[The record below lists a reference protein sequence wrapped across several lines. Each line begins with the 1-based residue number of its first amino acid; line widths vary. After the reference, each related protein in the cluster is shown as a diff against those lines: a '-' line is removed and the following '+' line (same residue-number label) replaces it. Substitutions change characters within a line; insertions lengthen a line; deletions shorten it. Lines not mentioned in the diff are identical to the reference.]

1 MKKSIYYFS
10 VFFLVCAIV
19 YGGIQYSTGIVGI
32 TRLNGDGC
40 VCHNPVSTQTVF
52 VRIWGPNQVTPG
64 STNNY
69 TVSLKGGPAVKG
81 GFNVAARF
89 GVLSTTDPGAQKIM
103 TELTH
108 NAPKV
113 FGSAD
118 SVYWTFKYTAPAS
131 PGTDTIYAAGNSVN
145 GDGSPTDLDN
155 WNFSPNFP
163 IQISQVVPV
172 ELTSFS
178 ATRKNNG
185 VELSWTTATEL
196 NNRGFE
202 IQKNLTGKWE
212 VIGEVKG
219 NGTTTLP
226 NSYSFTDFNL
236 VQGKIQYRLKQVD
249 FSGEFEYSN
258 VIEVEV
264 EAINGYSLSQNYPNP
279 FNPSTVIS
287 FRMPSAGNVLLN
299 IYNSLGEKVATLVN
313 GVMPAGEHSVSF
325 KADNLPS
332 GLYFYKLQ
340 TDGASLTRKMVL
352 SK

>member
-10 VFFLVCAIV
+10 IFFAVCAIV
-19 YGGIQYSTGIVGI
+19 YGGIQYSTGIPGN

-40 VCHNPVSTQTVF
+40 VCHNPESSSTVF

-89 GVLSTTDPGAQKIM
+89 GTLSTTDAGAQKIGA
-103 TELTH
+103 ELTH
-108 NAPKV
+108 NTPRI

-118 SVYWTFKYTAPAS
+118 SVSWTFKYTAPNT
-131 PGTDTIYAAGNSVN
+131 PGNDTIYAVGNSVN
-145 GDGSPTDLDN
+145 GDGNPSDLDN

-163 IQISQVVPV
+163 VQISQVVPV

-178 ATRKNNG
+178 ASRRING

-202 IQKNLTGKWE
+202 IEKNTFGSWQT
-212 VIGEVKG
+212 IGMVKG
-219 NGTTTLP
+219 NGTTT
-226 NSYSFTDFNL
+226 NINKYTFTDNSVEF
-236 VQGKIQYRLKQVD
+236 GKILYRLKQID
-249 FSGEFEYSN
+249 YSGQFEYSN
-258 VIEVEV
+258 VVEVEV
-264 EAINGYSLSQNYPNP
+264 ESINGYALEQNYPNP
-279 FNPSTVIS
+279 FNPSTVINFS
-287 FRMPSAGNVLLN
+287 LPSAGNVVLVV
-299 IYNSLGEKVATLVN
+299 YNSVGEKVATLVN
-313 GVMPAGEHSVSF
+313 GALSAGSHSVRF
-325 KADNLPS
+325 KGDNLPS

-340 TDGASLTRKMVL
+340 ADGISFTRKMVL